1 LVLRYRVEKEMT
13 QIIEPPE
20 VGHLQVGWE
29 ATQGAKPPQVGHLQ
43 LGRQAMLENRIAM
56 TSHLQVGRKAPEE
69 PEALEHVIK
78 TNLVRIT
85 CWPRS

>member
-1 LVLRYRVEKEMT
+1 MT
-13 QIIEPPE
+13 QRIEPPE
-20 VGHLQVGWE
+20 VGHLQVGRE
-29 ATQGAKPPQVGHLQ
+29 ATQGAKPLQV
-43 LGRQAMLENRIAM
+43 GRQAMLDNRIVM